1 MDYSGM
7 VALAVAAMVGFAAG
21 WFWMASRSQQASTQ
35 LIAQKAALEVQLQ
48 AEKTLSQ
55 SRDEQRQQDFDLLK
69 AQFQNLATEILEEKA
84 RRFTEQNQQNLK
96 TLLEPFGQRLSEFG
110 RKVDDVHRHDIAQQA
125 ALKTEL
131 QHLKDINLKMSQ
143 EANDLTTALKGKAKV
158 QGNWGELVLSNVL
171 ESSGLREGHDYR
183 REVSFNTDEGRR
195 RPDVVVNL
203 PQDKH
208 LVIDAKVSLNAYT
221 RYIQSEEEGE
231 RAQALK
237 EHVAAM
243 ADRIDELADRNYFQL
258 PGLNTPEM
266 VFMFVPI
273 ESAFVEAMRADAS
286 LFQRAV
292 SRNILV
298 ATPTTLLTSLNI
310 VRQLWR
316 FEEQNRNT
324 AELADRASKI
334 HQKLVGFVTSLRE
347 VGSKLEGAQDSW
359 GKAMNQLSEGRG
371 NLIVQAKEFER
382 LGVSVKSDFP
392 PELVERASLEL
403 EPPKGSGE

>member
-1 MDYSGM
+1 
-7 VALAVAAMVGFAAG
+7 
-21 WFWMASRSQQASTQ
+21 
-35 LIAQKAALEVQLQ
+35 
-48 AEKTLSQ
+48 
-55 SRDEQRQQDFDLLK
+55 
-69 AQFQNLATEILEEKA
+69 
-84 RRFTEQNQQNLK
+84 
-96 TLLEPFGQRLSEFG
+96 
-110 RKVDDVHRHDIAQQA
+110 
-125 ALKTEL
+125 L

-183 REVSFNTDEGRR
+183 REVSFNTEEGRR

-403 EPPKGSGE
+403 EPPKGGGE

>member
-1 MDYSGM
+1 MELSALVMM
-7 VALAVAAMVGFAAG
+7 VAALGLGVVLG
-21 WFWMASRSQQASTQ
+21 WFWQAAQSGHALRQ
-35 LIAQKAALEVQLQ
+35 LAADKATLQ
-48 AEKTLSQ
+48 AQLEAERAVSQ
-55 SRDEQRQQDFDLLK
+55 GKEAQREQDFALLR
-69 AQFQNLATEILEEKA
+69 AQFQNLANEILEEKA

-96 TLLEPFGQRLSEFG
+96 TLLEPFSSRLNEFGQR
-110 RKVDDVHRHDIAQQA
+110 VDAVHQHDIAQQA

-131 QHLKDINLKMSQ
+131 QQLKDLNLKMSQ
-143 EANDLTTALKGKAKV
+143 EANDLTTALKGRAKV
-158 QGNWGELVLSNVL
+158 QGNWGELVLANVL
-171 ESSGLREGHDYR
+171 ESSGLREGHDYQ
-183 REVSFNTDEGRR
+183 REVSFNTEEGRR

-221 RYIQSEEEGE
+221 RYIQSEDEQE
-231 RAQALK
+231 RAQALR

-243 ADRIDELADRNYFQL
+243 SDRIDELADRNYFQL

-292 SRNILV
+292 GKNILV

-334 HQKLVGFVTSLRE
+334 HQKLVGFVNSLRE
-347 VGSKLEGAQDSW
+347 VGNKLEGAQDSW

-371 NLIVQAKEFER
+371 NLIMQAKEFER
-382 LGVSVKSDFP
+382 LGVSVKGDFP
-392 PELVERASLEL
+392 GELVEKASLEL
-403 EPPKGSGE
+403 EPPLKQS